1 MLVAGAKGFAKEV
14 LEILH
19 QNSYKKRIVFFD
31 NISNEI
37 PGKLYGQFN
46 VINNF
51 DDVINYF
58 KKSGNNY
65 TIGIGGPKQRKHI
78 YNQFSNIGG
87 KLCSVFSVN
96 SDIGHY
102 NSKIEEGCI
111 IASGVIITNDVKI
124 GKASIININS
134 TIGHDTLIGAFTEI
148 CPNVGISGNCEI
160 GDNVFIGTNATI
172 LPNVRIGVNSVVGAG
187 SVVTKN
193 IPDDTLAFGIPA
205 KRIKSLK

>member
-37 PGKLYGQFN
+37 PRKLYCQFN
-46 VINNF
+46 VINNI
-51 DDVINYF
+51 DDVIKYF

-65 TIGIGGPKQRKHI
+65 TIGIGGPKERKNI
-78 YNQFSNIGG
+78 YNKFSDIGG

-102 NSKIEEGCI
+102 NSIIEDGCI
-111 IASGVIITNDVKI
+111 ITSGVVITNDVKI
-124 GKASIININS
+124 GRACIININS
-134 TIGHDTLIGAFTEI
+134 TVGHDTSIGAFTEI
-148 CPNVGISGNCEI
+148 CPNVGISGNCNI

-172 LPNVRIGVNSVVGAG
+172 LPNVKIGSNSVIGAG
-187 SVVTKN
+187 SVVTKD
-193 IPDDTLAFGIPA
+193 IPDNTLAFGIPA